1 MTMEEMARMI
11 GVSRIT
17 LSKVMNGKE
26 GVSEETRNRVME
38 YVRKYN
44 FEPDSSARSLV
55 GKKEPI
61 IGFFTT
67 YSEEGGKTHITSH
80 FATELVNFVVNAAQK
95 RGYKTLVSIT
105 QKEDDFSEVEKYMN
119 SGLIRGAILLGY
131 ATGSSDLQY
140 LSRKGIPLV
149 LINQEEEM
157 ELPNISLVNMNDE
170 PWGYFAIESL
180 VKRNHRRLLYITC
193 SRRRLPIRRRTRG
206 VRRALADF
214 QDRILS
220 FEECFGEF
228 SEDVSYEEVRKIYAE
243 RGEDYPTGIFAANDQ
258 MAIGAINALKD
269 LGMRVPEDVSVI
281 GFDDISI
288 SKYVSPALTTIHC
301 DFKEVA
307 EQSIAILTDCVEGK
321 AGKCHRELQ
330 LEFMMRESLA
340 EHKEGT

>member
-131 ATGSSDLQY
+131 ATGA
-140 LSRKGIPLV
+140 V
-149 LINQEEEM
+149 
-157 ELPNISLVNMNDE
+157 
-170 PWGYFAIESL
+170 
-180 VKRNHRRLLYITC
+180 TC
-193 SRRRLPIRRRTRG
+193 STCPGR
-206 VRRALADF
+206 
-214 QDRILS
+214 
-220 FEECFGEF
+220 EF
-228 SEDVSYEEVRKIYAE
+228 RW
-243 RGEDYPTGIFAANDQ
+243 F
-258 MAIGAINALKD
+258 
-269 LGMRVPEDVSVI
+269 
-281 GFDDISI
+281 
-288 SKYVSPALTTIHC
+288 
-301 DFKEVA
+301 
-307 EQSIAILTDCVEGK
+307 
-321 AGKCHRELQ
+321 
-330 LEFMMRESLA
+330 
-340 EHKEGT
+340 